1 MDKTGI
7 LLIGLLLIIT
17 VYLMVYL
24 LVQRRKTERLMDR
37 LDRMVDAAVDGNLQE
52 EYFDESRL
60 SSFEARFFQYLR
72 MQAGRDKKQTE
83 EQKKIHGL
91 LADIS
96 HQTKTPIANLVLYA
110 QLLEEQIQ
118 EEESRDLVRQLNRQA
133 EKLQFLITALIK
145 SSRLDQGIIQ
155 PVPGGHSVN
164 ELLIQ
169 IVEMGEP
176 AAEQKQICMTL
187 QTETAT
193 DTAYFDPRWTAEAL
207 WNILDNGIK
216 YTYPGDTIILRGSA
230 YELFYRIDI
239 INHGIR
245 IPDEEIPKIF
255 KRFYRSGQTEG
266 DGVGLGLY
274 LAREIIRAQGGYI
287 KVTSKE
293 ETIFSVFLPRQSE
306 NGKRNV

>member
-17 VYLMVYL
+17 VYLTVYL